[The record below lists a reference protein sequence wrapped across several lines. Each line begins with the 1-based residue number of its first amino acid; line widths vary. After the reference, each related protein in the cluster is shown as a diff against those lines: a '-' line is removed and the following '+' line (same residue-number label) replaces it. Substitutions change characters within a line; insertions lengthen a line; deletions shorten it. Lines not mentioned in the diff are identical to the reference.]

1 MNRLIAEVYEI
12 DSLDRLNLIKFKL
25 NKQTVNVLIL
35 EMNLDLKVG
44 KRAELLIK
52 PTAISVLN
60 QKCEFENILSGK
72 LKEVEKGEI
81 LARVL
86 VDIEGFDI
94 ESIMIKELADFNDE
108 VFVAFKANEVTISKV
123 FE

>member
-1 MNRLIAEVYEI
+1 
-12 DSLDRLNLIKFKL
+12 
-25 NKQTVNVLIL
+25 
-35 EMNLDLKVG
+35 MNLDLKVG